1 MGAASSTLNAPLMAT
16 AGLSPPTLE
25 ALGTMSQ
32 SAQDEVRQY
41 AQLQLT
47 PRAVQVE
54 LPTGDEAKGAA
65 AASTESAPTA
75 TTPSTAPVPAPA
87 PAAAAASSQLVME
100 PNRYTKPDAIWSALK
115 TESVRL
121 MRMTSIIE
129 LAEAGGILPR
139 RQEIEDAAFVGVEEL
154 QRLYGEGNRDGVLP
168 IATISFCWDEAGH
181 PDPRGVQLGARALR
195 RCPICRV

>member
-1 MGAASSTLNAPLMAT
+1 M
-16 AGLSPPTLE
+16 
-25 ALGTMSQ
+25 
-32 SAQDEVRQY
+32 R
-41 AQLQLT
+41 
-47 PRAVQVE
+47 
-54 LPTGDEAKGAA
+54 
-65 AASTESAPTA
+65 SAPTA
-75 TTPSTAPVPAPA
+75 TTLPTAPVPAPA

-129 LAEAGGILPR
+129 RAEAGGILPR

-181 PDPRGVQLGARALR
+181 PDPRGVQLKGLR
-195 RCPICRV
+195 IAQRNQTKMRDDRSLISRSNSSSLSVPD